1 MAILNVTHR
10 DRALHCVPSE
20 VDGEEWVYQIGNPL
34 QLSPTECGI
43 VLNIRRANILTGDL
57 EIGNDLVILDR
68 LDRIGTERI
77 VPLNRSNTR
86 PHPRTGK
93 RTLFARYPLV
103 GGFVPLGA
111 KRPDGSEHPYAGTGF
126 AVSQVIGFPCDSDV
140 QWAGHLSEED
150 QYHAMELQQYEY
162 DGRNFSVSSTVLLA
176 DVDLCPGW
184 SLTSP
189 GLCHA
194 VPDRDDLLM
203 GFCGNQEGRSPRS
216 GILRWRRVG
225 GEWQPVAFV
234 PITGEDRSSEAT
246 LVRDTDDSI
255 LFTARGGGTSENA
268 MRLWRSSDGGQS
280 WEKLLDQPQFR
291 AGTPISLN
299 RCADG
304 SLYFAGNPE
313 RKTDSLGRAL
323 PSIEMRETLLL
334 WPLAQDRRSLLDPI
348 VARDCPA
355 EFGPAPAGSIWR
367 ADHPVGLTVRLA
379 DGQWHHVFCYR
390 VLDRDECVSDAVV
403 TPCTGTYVEEV
414 LSDGESGGLWQF

>member
-20 VDGEEWVYQIGNPL
+20 NDGEEWVYQIGIPL

-43 VLNIRRANILTGDL
+43 VVNIRRAHILTGDL

-68 LDRIGTERI
+68 LDRISTERI
-77 VPLNRSNTR
+77 VPMNRSDTR
-86 PHPRTGK
+86 PNPRTG
-93 RTLFARYPLV
+93 RPTLFARYPLV

-111 KRPDGSEHPYAGTGF
+111 KRSDASEHPHAGTGF
-126 AVSQVIGFPCDSDV
+126 AVSQVIGFPCDSTI
-140 QWAGHLSEED
+140 QWAGDLPAED
-150 QYHAMELQQYEY
+150 RYHAMELQQYEY
-162 DGRNFSVSSTVLLA
+162 DGRNFTVSSTALLA
-176 DVDLCPGW
+176 DADLHPDW
-184 SLTSP
+184 SLTGP

-194 VPDRDDLLM
+194 VPDGDDLLM
-203 GFCGNQEGRSPRS
+203 GFAGSRDGRPGRA
-216 GILRWRRVG
+216 GVLRWRREG
-225 GEWQPVAFV
+225 SEWRSVAFV
-234 PITGEDRSSEAT
+234 PITGEDHSSEAT
-246 LVRDTDDSI
+246 LVRDTDGSI
-255 LFTARGGGTSENA
+255 LFTARGGGASEKA
-268 MRLWRSSDGGQS
+268 MRLWRSADGGAS

-291 AGTPISLN
+291 ACTPVSLN

-323 PSIEMRETLLL
+323 SSIEMRETLLL

-367 ADHPVGLTVRLA
+367 ADHPVGVTVRLA
-379 DGQWHHVFCYR
+379 DGRWRHVLCYR
-390 VLDRDECVSDAVV
+390 VLDRDECVSDAVL
-403 TPCTGTYVEEV
+403 TPRTGTYVEEI
-414 LSDGESGGLWQF
+414 LSDGESVGIWKF

>member
-10 DRALHCVPSE
+10 DRALHQVPSE
-20 VDGEEWVYQIGNPL
+20 DDGEKWVYQIGIPL

-57 EIGNDLVILDR
+57 EIGNDLAILDR
-68 LDRIGTERI
+68 LDRISTERI
-77 VPLNRSNTR
+77 VPLNRSDTR

-111 KRPDGSEHPYAGTGF
+111 KRPDGSAHPHAGTGF

-140 QWAGHLSEED
+140 QWAGHLPEEER
-150 QYHAMELQQYEY
+150 YHALELQQYAY
-162 DGRNFSVSSTVLLA
+162 DGRSFSIPHTTFLA
-176 DVDLCPGW
+176 DADLRPGW
-184 SLTSP
+184 SLSSP

-194 VPDRDDLLM
+194 VPDGDDLLM
-203 GFCGNQEGRSPRS
+203 GFAGSRDGRT
-216 GILRWRRVG
+216 GQAGVLRWRKAG
-225 GEWQPVAFV
+225 GEWRPAAFV
-234 PITGEDRSSEAT
+234 PITGEDSSGEAT
-246 LVRDTDDSI
+246 LVRDMDGSL
-255 LFTARGGGTSENA
+255 LFTARGAGASEKA
-268 MRLWRSSDGGQS
+268 MRLWRSADGGAS
-280 WEKLLDQPQFR
+280 WEKLLDQPRIR
-291 AGTPISLN
+291 AGTPVSLN

-304 SLYFAGNPE
+304 ALYFAGNPE
-313 RKTDSLGRAL
+313 RSTDSLGRAL

-348 VARDCPA
+348 VARECVA

-379 DGQWHHVFCYR
+379 DGRWRHVFCYR
-390 VLDRDECVSDAVV
+390 VLDRDECVGDAVV
-403 TPCTGTYVEEV
+403 TPRTGTYVEEV
-414 LSDGESGGLWQF
+414 LSDGEGVGPWRF

>member
-10 DRALHCVPSE
+10 DRALHRVPSE
-20 VDGEEWVYQIGNPL
+20 GDDEEGVYQIGIPL

-57 EIGNDLVILDR
+57 EIGNDLAILDR
-68 LDRIGTERI
+68 LDRINTERI
-77 VPLNRSNTR
+77 VPLNRSDTR
-86 PHPRTGK
+86 PHPHTGK

-111 KRPDGSEHPYAGTGF
+111 KRSDGSVHPHAGTGF

-140 QWAGHLSEED
+140 QWAGHLPEED
-150 QYHAMELQQYEY
+150 RYHAMELQQHEY
-162 DGRNFSVSSTVLLA
+162 DGRNFSVSSTALLSDA
-176 DVDLCPGW
+176 DLRPGW

-194 VPDRDDLLM
+194 VPDGDDLLM
-203 GFCGNQEGRSPRS
+203 GFCGNQEERSPRS
-216 GILRWRRVG
+216 GILRWRRAG
-225 GEWQPVAFV
+225 GEWRPVAFV
-234 PITGEDRSSEAT
+234 PITGEDSSGEAT
-246 LVRDTDDSI
+246 LVRDTDGSI
-255 LFTARGGGTSENA
+255 LFTARGGGTSEKA
-268 MRLWRSSDGGQS
+268 MRLWRSADGGQS

-291 AGTPISLN
+291 AGTPVSLN

-304 SLYFAGNPE
+304 ALYFAGNPE

-379 DGQWHHVFCYR
+379 DGQWRHVFCYR
-390 VLDRDECVSDAVV
+390 VLDRDECVGDAMV
-403 TPCTGTYVEEV
+403 TPRTGTYVEEI
-414 LSDGESGGLWQF
+414 LSDGENGGIWEF